1 MGLLCICLGS
11 ILLAMSSPNDAHTF
25 NQYGGLFLMGFG
37 GGFTNAAVY
46 KWIPKVN
53 PTGKA

>member
-1 MGLLCICLGS
+1 
-11 ILLAMSSPNDAHTF
+11 MSSPNDAHTF